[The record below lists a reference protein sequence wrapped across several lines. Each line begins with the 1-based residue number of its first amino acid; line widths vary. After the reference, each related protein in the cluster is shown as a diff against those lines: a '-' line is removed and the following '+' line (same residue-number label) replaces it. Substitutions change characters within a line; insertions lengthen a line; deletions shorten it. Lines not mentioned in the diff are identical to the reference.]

1 MDKVGTHVC
10 TDLFVTRTTT
20 STVKELKNKNK
31 TAQMINKTLETN
43 DNRAQSQ
50 RH

>member
-20 STVKELKNKNK
+20 STVKELKKIK
-31 TAQMINKTLETN
+31 I
-43 DNRAQSQ
+43 RQ
-50 RH
+50 RK